1 MSPAMRA
8 TQPPVLERGVWG
20 ILATPFASDGEVDA
34 ASLAREVAWFAE
46 VGARGVVA
54 LGVFGEAAKLDRD
67 ERSLVIRTTLD
78 AAARLGLGVVVGVTT
93 LATAPTLA
101 QARVAAALAEEV
113 AAAHAAPVTGLLRG
127 VMLQVPS
134 ADPELLRAHLA
145 EVHEATGVGL
155 VVQDYPAASGVR
167 MPAAV
172 LGEVVASVPGIVAV
186 KAESTPTAPAVAALV
201 ATCDVPVFGGLGG
214 VALIDELALGAAGA
228 MTGFSFPE
236 GLVATVAAFDAG
248 GVDAART
255 VWSRFLPMAVFEQQD
270 GLALAIRKAA
280 LVRRGVIDEGGVR
293 PPGARLPAALV
304 QLLEGHLDDLTAHL
318 ATLRDAADH

>member
-1 MSPAMRA
+1 
-8 TQPPVLERGVWG
+8 
-20 ILATPFASDGEVDA
+20 
-34 ASLAREVAWFAE
+34 
-46 VGARGVVA
+46 
-54 LGVFGEAAKLDRD
+54 
-67 ERSLVIRTTLD
+67 
-78 AAARLGLGVVVGVTT
+78 VVGVTT

-101 QARVAAALAEEV
+101 QVRLAVALAGEV
-113 AAAHAAPVTGLLRG
+113 SAARGVPATDLLRG

-134 ADPELLRAHLA
+134 ADADLLRAHLA

-167 MPAAV
+167 IPATV
-172 LGEVVASVPGIVAV
+172 LGDVVASVPGVVAV

-201 ATCDVPVFGGLGG
+201 AACDVPVFGGLGG

-304 QLLEGHLDDLTAHL
+304 QLLDGHLADLTAHL
-318 ATLRDAADH
+318 ATLLEAADH